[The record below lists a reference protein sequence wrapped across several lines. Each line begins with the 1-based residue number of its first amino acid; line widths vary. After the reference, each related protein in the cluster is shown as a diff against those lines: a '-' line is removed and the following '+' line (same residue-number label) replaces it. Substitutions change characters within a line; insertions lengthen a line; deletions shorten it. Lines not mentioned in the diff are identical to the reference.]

1 MKPASEKMSTK
12 ISSVNFI
19 RPNIEIISNVTASAE
34 NEPTKIKSLLIKQI
48 YSLVRWRE
56 SMLFMA
62 NNGIKEFIE
71 IGPGK
76 VLSGLVKRTLKNHT
90 VLNINTNEDIESIN
104 DKFKNKKVIITGA
117 TGDIG
122 KSLLIKFLSLG
133 CKIVATGTNDDKL
146 SDLKKMSSDVIVKKF
161 NLMDHKI
168 KNFIDDSNKNLGGID
183 ILVNNAGTNIDKLLL
198 RMSEEDWKKLL
209 I

>member
-1 MKPASEKMSTK
+1 M
-12 ISSVNFI
+12 
-19 RPNIEIISNVTASAE
+19 
-34 NEPTKIKSLLIKQI
+34 
-48 YSLVRWRE
+48 
-56 SMLFMA
+56 
-62 NNGIKEFIE
+62 
-71 IGPGK
+71 
-76 VLSGLVKRTLKNHT
+76 
-90 VLNINTNEDIESIN
+90 INL
-104 DKFKNKKVIITGA
+104 KNKKVIITGA

-161 NLMDHKI
+161 NLMDHSKI

-198 RMSEEDWKKLL
+198 RMSEEDWKKIIDINLSSTFL
-209 I
+209 MCKYVIQKM